1 MYDLVVRRYVEGEE
15 EVFNISSLLECK
27 KHSETVVSLNNCW
40 VLSINVKIFYDSLA
54 SYVRKLKSD
63 KISAFRKF

>member
-1 MYDLVVRRYVEGEE
+1 MYDLVIRRYVEGEE

-27 KHSETVVSLNNCW
+27 KHSETVVSLSNCW